1 VQLGT
6 LTRYSRGHMG
16 TYAEGLRALARHNSV
31 HKGSGQVKKKNSIN
45 VLLVALVRSI
55 RHLLDL

>member
-1 VQLGT
+1 
-6 LTRYSRGHMG
+6 MG